1 MRVIS
6 LSSGSKGNVTYV
18 GTDKFNMLIDCGLS
32 GTKLDELLL
41 INVGIDLNDI
51 DLVFLTH
58 AHSDHIMSFNKLYSK
73 YPNIKF
79 VVDRELKL
87 VIEDVKKKKYDDS
100 RFIFINRYTKGEHLN
115 IGKVQ
120 LQHDTYCLG
129 WIIEEVGGDSLCFI
143 ADNGAY
149 PYKLLE
155 ETLLQK
161 PYTYYMIESNYST
174 EMTYLDKTRSP
185 LLKKR
190 CLGSFGHSSNVN
202 AIDKFVRMLETQ
214 KEHCCKGVMFTH
226 LSEETNNE
234 ELARSIHVSYLD
246 VWSKLNLTKNIKI
259 SYAKQNVAVDI
270 EDGKTHKEIR
280 GVR

>member
-58 AHSDHIMSFNKLYSK
+58 VHTDHIMSFNKLYSK

-161 PYTYYMIESNYST
+161 PYTYYMIESNFDTFMQYT
-174 EMTYLDKTRSP
+174 DTTRNE
-185 LLKKR
+185 LLKRRVLSTK
-190 CLGSFGHSSNVN
+190 GHSSNFN
-202 AIDKFVRMLETQ
+202 AIEKAVKLLSVTDS
-214 KEHCCKGVMFTH
+214 HICKGVMFTH
-226 LSEETNNE
+226 LSEHCNNE
-234 ELARSIHVSYLD
+234 DLARESHNSYIA
-246 VWSKLNLTKNIKI
+246 VWGKKTLFKNVKI
-259 SYAKQNVAVDI
+259 SYARQNEAV
-270 EDGKTHKEIR
+270 EI
-280 GVR
+280 